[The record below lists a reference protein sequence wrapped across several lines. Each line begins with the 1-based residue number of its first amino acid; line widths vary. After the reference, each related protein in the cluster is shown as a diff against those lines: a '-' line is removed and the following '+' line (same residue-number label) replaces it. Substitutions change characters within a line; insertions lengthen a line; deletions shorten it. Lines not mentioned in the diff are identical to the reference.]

1 LKKLAYTTHLHLCPW
16 EDEKPLAIKVM
27 REGCW
32 EEVGETPKQRQKR
45 MEGEYSLQNVEV
57 TRALKRLKTRY
68 GPVIQPFPNVQSIV
82 LGQAGDRS
90 YRMMELG
97 VDLPQFAIGEPVDW
111 LDTVK
116 DKVTEFIMNTKA
128 PHICVYSFHGPFALG
143 GQYPTQRE
151 QGETIVTIHQ
161 HIFDPQYD
169 TPLPQLSAVNRAIFN
184 LESASAMNRGMSCP
198 HSQPCRPASD
208 R

>member
-1 LKKLAYTTHLHLCPW
+1 
-16 EDEKPLAIKVM
+16 
-27 REGCW
+27 
-32 EEVGETPKQRQKR
+32 
-45 MEGEYSLQNVEV
+45 
-57 TRALKRLKTRY
+57 
-68 GPVIQPFPNVQSIV
+68 
-82 LGQAGDRS
+82 
-90 YRMMELG
+90 MELG
-97 VDLPQFAIGEPVDW
+97 VDPEKDPFASLW
-111 LDTVK
+111 LHPIK
-116 DKVTEFIMNTKA
+116 DRVLELVMNTKA